1 MSLEKEFKNLRTN
14 IKNKNIYIITNIFVE
29 DITKKNTSVT
39 DSIFK

>member
-14 IKNKNIYIITNIFVE
+14 RKNKNIYIITNIFVE
-29 DITKKNTSVT
+29 DIRKKNTSVT